1 MNSLVE
7 AALTRL
13 LDGEPEPGDGELL
26 AQAMREDAAL
36 RREVSGLLAVD
47 DLLRQNAELS
57 EHDFTDALAE
67 RLADDADESFAR
79 RVQTALPSQHRS
91 RQKYRW
97 QFAAAALFLIGIA
110 VFTFRVT
117 RDAQAD
123 VATLLLA
130 ENCEWQQPIQEGR
143 RVIAGPLHLRRGL
156 AVLRFD
162 GGAELI
168 LRGETEVELQSAGQA
183 RLVHG
188 DVTVRAPEEAAGFKL
203 LTPASEVVDLGTEF
217 AAKVE
222 RSGAT
227 EVHVIEGEIALQ
239 SVSGGHSEILPA
251 GKAVRF
257 DNAKMAA
264 HREVPMHAER
274 FEEIVRA
281 ARPAARADLLFAYE
295 SFSYRP
301 GRHALT
307 AINSGLGWRGSWR
320 TATKNEAYRT
330 PEDPTTDLNMIEEGT
345 RIPWPLPEG
354 QPGMLELPAGTRSFV
369 RTMAKPIALD
379 KDGVTYFSFMVR
391 EADLA
396 AGSTPREYGGVRL
409 VFRSSTSPTG
419 ELVSFGP
426 SRVRRPGIRMGD
438 GQTFMSPVEIPR
450 NQNTLWVGKIISR
463 RHGDDEFFFSV
474 YGERDAFS
482 FAEPATWQTASRGVR
497 RNGRLDLALIST
509 QLSAPCIV
517 DELRIGP
524 TWRSIAPVQELSFAA
539 LR

>member
-1 MNSLVE
+1 MNQFE

-26 AQAMREDAAL
+26 AQAMRENPAI

-47 DLLRQNAELS
+47 ELLRQNAELS
-57 EHDFTDALAE
+57 EDDFANALAE
-67 RLADDADESFAR
+67 RLADNADEGF
-79 RVQTALPSQHRS
+79 VQRMHTALPGRLGFWQKS
-91 RQKYRW
+91 RW
-97 QFAAAALFLIGIA
+97 PLAAAALFFIGIA
-110 VFTFRVT
+110 TFVFRLT
-117 RDAQAD
+117 RDPQAD

-130 ENCEWQQPIQEGR
+130 ENCEWQQPVEEGM
-143 RVIAGPLHLRRGL
+143 RVITGPLHLRQGL

-168 LRGETEVELQSAGQA
+168 LRGNTAVELHSAGQA
-183 RLVHG
+183 RIVHG

-239 SVSGGHSEILPA
+239 SSPGGRSEILPA

-257 DNAKMAA
+257 DNAKVAT

-281 ARPAARADLLFAYE
+281 ARPATRADLMLAYE
-295 SFSYRP
+295 GFSYRP
-301 GRHALT
+301 GRHPLAVLD
-307 AINSGLGWRGSWR
+307 SGLGWRGPWR
-320 TATKNEAYRT
+320 VATKDEAYRT
-330 PEDPTTDLNMIEEGT
+330 AEDTTVDLRVAEDT
-345 RIPWPLPEG
+345 ARIPWPLPEG
-354 QPGMLELPAGTRSFV
+354 QPGLLELPTGTHSLV
-369 RTMAKPIALD
+369 RQLAKPIALD

-391 EADLA
+391 DADPA
-396 AGSTPREYGGVRL
+396 AGLAPKQYGGVRL
-409 VFRSSTSPTG
+409 VFRSSANPAR
-419 ELVSFGP
+419 EMVSFGP
-426 SRVRRPGIRMGD
+426 SRIREPGIRMGD
-438 GQTFMSPVEIPR
+438 GHTFTSPVKIAR
-450 NQNTLWVGKIISR
+450 NQNTLWIGKIISR
-463 RHGDDEFFFSV
+463 RNGDDEFFFSV
-474 YGERDAFS
+474 YGENDTFG
-482 FAEPATWQTASRGVR
+482 FAEPATWQAASRGVR
-497 RNGRLDLALIST
+497 RHGRLDLALIST
-509 QLSAPCIV
+509 QLSAPCLA

-524 TWRSIAPVQELSFAA
+524 TWRSVAPVQELSIA